1 MASFFTAGTA
11 SPGLIS
17 EARLTKKKKK
27 KKGGKSVL
35 IKVAES
41 VNGVIDKLILRRLIE
56 QLHSSG
62 MSLVLRNGEGI
73 DNGKCDWTIGV
84 FRRTR

>member
-1 MASFFTAGTA
+1 M
-11 SPGLIS
+11 
-17 EARLTKKKKK
+17 
-27 KKGGKSVL
+27 L